1 MEDQY
6 FDSVEKYQKSQ
17 EERDLLLWHC
27 KAIDQGIENL
37 DARSGERAF
46 WELIQNARD
55 LGGEDCQIKIELD
68 SNGVSFSHKGEPFAF
83 RSLLA
88 LVTQNSSKDKP
99 KADVV
104 GRYGTGFM
112 TTHAFNEI
120 VTVSGPFKVMQ
131 NKQDIK
137 GYVYFDDLVLNRSLR
152 RDIDAAI
159 EEMGKERGD
168 VHKMHTRQPLYQTFD
183 GMSEEQHWTR
193 FRYALG
199 TEKVSGVSEELDRVE
214 RLLPFVMVLNEG
226 IKYVEI
232 HNQNTNKHVRIQRA
246 GKEREAIALNG
257 DKWYFVKQTITIRQ
271 LNQGAEELID
281 ICSLQ
286 SIEEG
291 RIEDVVILPPYPEQ
305 CGNVK
310 DIPSLFLSFPLLGTE
325 AFGVNFIFHSRRFH
339 PVEKRNGIMLPCK
352 APSDIEREK
361 QDMNVAVLREMMDA
375 LLSYYTMPGADSVLT
390 REMSEVRF
398 NMHADDER
406 TAAFNE
412 QMQNQWKE
420 KVVGWHVIP
429 TREGRKAIE
438 DTNVRVLHPDFYKKL
453 PKDKLQEYEPILM
466 SFAQKVNAQNEDPYL
481 LPTEELIEWSKTVN
495 DWGNNNA
502 RYCISIDDVCH
513 AIVDRDDDL
522 MKFLRFLDESEN
534 KTALDTYALFPNRD
548 GKLCKKGALKRAQ
561 FIDDKAYELL
571 HLLLGDNAAEIID
584 EEYAEIAGVE
594 SWTEKKVHDAIN
606 TTVDN
611 WRNKCLRASEKEK
624 LTDEQ
629 LSALIRFC
637 SATSQESNENIR
649 GRLMQ
654 ILPKVYGREFVRE
667 YLPKLEERGEELYTS
682 AFWMLTEYTLLT
694 IANKEAAWLETNN
707 EMLHAFLQ
715 AYMTSTKKE
724 WRDKLNTYAVV
735 PNQRGELCTL
745 GNLHKNSGVPEE
757 MVEIYQKVKGGDLYQ
772 IWVDEEFETLF
783 DELEEDKPK
792 AIANEIQIELKED
805 IKEDK
810 PTIYRDVLMQIILLL
825 NNNDEPEWREWFDDI
840 EAKKHTITFKMQ
852 SGPAQKSLFSLMKLD
867 EGVLSELAEYSDK
880 SKIADVL
887 DTYKRKL
894 QAEADKRARMEH
906 LEKIGKHM
914 EEALREEL
922 NGELI
927 KIRYTK
933 DEEMEADD
941 EQYGQDIV
949 VKKMVNGIWKPF
961 YYIEVKSKWDFDDPA
976 HMSMRQIKTAC
987 ENEANYALCC
997 VDLRKYRDS
1006 DLATLSTDVII
1017 QQTKVKMDIG
1027 ERLNEVMQSVL
1038 AADKQS
1044 DSEQIKLGEYRTNMH
1059 VDVFTKGEPFDALIK
1074 RISALANE

>member
-6 FDSVEKYQKSQ
+6 FDSIEEYQKSQ

-27 KAIDQGIENL
+27 KDIDQGIENL

-55 LGGEDCQIKIELD
+55 LGGDDCQIKIELD
-68 SNGVSFSHKGEPFAF
+68 SNGVTFSHKGEPFEF

-99 KADVV
+99 NADVV

-120 VTVSGPFKVMQ
+120 VTVSGPFKVIQ
-131 NKQDIK
+131 NKQEIK

-152 RDIDAAI
+152 RDIEAAI
-159 EEMGKERGD
+159 NEMGKERGE

-183 GMSEEQHWTR
+183 GMIEEQHWTR

-199 TEKVSGVSEELDRVE
+199 AEKVLEVSEELERVE

-232 HNQNTNKHVRIQRA
+232 HNQNTKKHVRILRT
-246 GKEREAIALNG
+246 GKDQEAIALPGN
-257 DKWYFVKQTITIRQ
+257 KWYIAKQTITINH
-271 LNQGAEELID
+271 LNQGKEDPIV

-286 SIEEG
+286 SIVEG
-291 RIEDVVILPPYPEQ
+291 RTEDVVILPPYPEQ
-305 CGNVK
+305 CGNVN

-325 AFGVNFIFHSRRFH
+325 SFGVNFIFHSRRFY

-361 QDMNVAVLREMMDA
+361 QDTNAAVLREMMDA
-375 LLSYYTMPGADSVLT
+375 LLAYYAIPGNDALLT
-390 REMSEVRF
+390 RDMCEVRF
-398 NMHADDER
+398 NIHADDER

-412 QMQNQWKE
+412 QLQNQWKK
-420 KVVGWHVIP
+420 KVVWWHVIP
-429 TREGRKAIE
+429 TKEVRKAIE
-438 DTNVRVLHPDFYKKL
+438 DKNVLVLHPDFYKRL
-453 PKDKLQEYEPILM
+453 PEDKLQEYEPILM
-466 SFAQKVNAQNEDPYL
+466 SFAQKAKAQNGDAYI

-548 GKLCKKGALKRAQ
+548 GKLCKRGALKRAQ

-810 PTIYRDVLMQIILLL
+810 PTKYRDVLMQIILLL

>member
-88 LVTQNSSKDKP
+88 LVTQNSSK
-99 KADVV
+99 
-104 GRYGTGFM
+104 
-112 TTHAFNEI
+112 
-120 VTVSGPFKVMQ
+120 KVMQ

-214 RLLPFVMVLNEG
+214 RLLPFVMVLNDG

-361 QDMNVAVLREMMDA
+361 QDTNVAVLREMMDA

-412 QMQNQWKE
+412 QMQNQWSNRFMRGK
-420 KVVGWHVIP
+420 
-429 TREGRKAIE
+429 
-438 DTNVRVLHPDFYKKL
+438 DVRQLR
-453 PKDKLQEYEPILM
+453 ILTY
-466 SFAQKVNAQNEDPYL
+466 A
-481 LPTEELIEWSKTVN
+481 
-495 DWGNNNA
+495 
-502 RYCISIDDVCH
+502 YCI
-513 AIVDRDDDL
+513 
-522 MKFLRFLDESEN
+522 
-534 KTALDTYALFPNRD
+534 
-548 GKLCKKGALKRAQ
+548 
-561 FIDDKAYELL
+561 
-571 HLLLGDNAAEIID
+571 
-584 EEYAEIAGVE
+584 
-594 SWTEKKVHDAIN
+594 
-606 TTVDN
+606 
-611 WRNKCLRASEKEK
+611 
-624 LTDEQ
+624 
-629 LSALIRFC
+629 
-637 SATSQESNENIR
+637 
-649 GRLMQ
+649 
-654 ILPKVYGREFVRE
+654 
-667 YLPKLEERGEELYTS
+667 
-682 AFWMLTEYTLLT
+682 
-694 IANKEAAWLETNN
+694 
-707 EMLHAFLQ
+707 
-715 AYMTSTKKE
+715 
-724 WRDKLNTYAVV
+724 
-735 PNQRGELCTL
+735 
-745 GNLHKNSGVPEE
+745 
-757 MVEIYQKVKGGDLYQ
+757 
-772 IWVDEEFETLF
+772 
-783 DELEEDKPK
+783 
-792 AIANEIQIELKED
+792 
-805 IKEDK
+805 
-810 PTIYRDVLMQIILLL
+810 
-825 NNNDEPEWREWFDDI
+825 
-840 EAKKHTITFKMQ
+840 
-852 SGPAQKSLFSLMKLD
+852 
-867 EGVLSELAEYSDK
+867 
-880 SKIADVL
+880 
-887 DTYKRKL
+887 
-894 QAEADKRARMEH
+894 
-906 LEKIGKHM
+906 
-914 EEALREEL
+914 
-922 NGELI
+922 
-927 KIRYTK
+927 
-933 DEEMEADD
+933 
-941 EQYGQDIV
+941 
-949 VKKMVNGIWKPF
+949 
-961 YYIEVKSKWDFDDPA
+961 
-976 HMSMRQIKTAC
+976 
-987 ENEANYALCC
+987 
-997 VDLRKYRDS
+997 
-1006 DLATLSTDVII
+1006 
-1017 QQTKVKMDIG
+1017 
-1027 ERLNEVMQSVL
+1027 
-1038 AADKQS
+1038 
-1044 DSEQIKLGEYRTNMH
+1044 
-1059 VDVFTKGEPFDALIK
+1059 
-1074 RISALANE
+1074 RISIKSYLKISCRSMSLY

>member
-55 LGGEDCQIKIELD
+55 LGGEDCQIKIELE
-68 SNGVSFSHKGEPFAF
+68 SNGVTFSHKGEPFEF

-99 KADVV
+99 NADVV

-131 NKQDIK
+131 NTQDVK

-159 EEMGKERGD
+159 EEMGREREL
-168 VHKMHTRQPLYQTFD
+168 VHNMHTRQPMYLTYE
-183 GMSEEQHWTR
+183 GMTEEQHWTR
-193 FRYALG
+193 FRYALDDG
-199 TEKVSGVSEELDRVE
+199 KVLSVAEELDRVE

-232 HNQNTNKHVRIQRA
+232 HNRNTNKHVRIQRD
-246 GKEREAIALNG
+246 GKERNAIALKG
-257 DKWYFVKQTITIRQ
+257 DKWHFVKQTIAINH
-271 LNQGAEELID
+271 LNQGTKEPIE

-286 SIEEG
+286 SIVEG

-361 QDMNVAVLREMMDA
+361 QDANAAVLREMMEA
-375 LLSYYTMPGADSVLT
+375 LLAYYAIPGNDASLT
-390 REMSEVRF
+390 REMCEVRF
-398 NMHADDER
+398 NTHADDDR
-406 TAAFNE
+406 TAASHE
-412 QMQNQWKE
+412 QLQNQWKE
-420 KVVGWHVIP
+420 KVVSWHVLP
-429 TREGRKAIE
+429 TKEGRKAIE
-438 DTNVRVLHPDFYKKL
+438 DSNVRVLHPDFYKRL
-453 PKDKLQEYEPILM
+453 PEDKLQEYEPILM
-466 SFAQKVNAQNEDPYL
+466 SFAQKVKDSNDAAYL
-481 LPTEELIEWSKTVN
+481 LPTVELIEWSKTIN

-502 RYCISIDDVCH
+502 GYCISIDDVCR

-561 FIDDKAYELL
+561 FIDDKSYELL
-571 HLLLGDNAAEIID
+571 HLLLGYNASDIID
-584 EEYAEIAGVE
+584 EEFAEIAGVE
-594 SWTEKKVHDAIN
+594 SWTEKKVHDAVN
-606 TTVDN
+606 TTVDT

-637 SATSQESNENIR
+637 SATSLDDMENIR

-654 ILPKVYGREFVRE
+654 ILPKVYGKEFVRE
-667 YLPKLEERGEELYTS
+667 YMPKLEERGEELYTS
-682 AFWMLTEYTLLT
+682 AFWMLAEYTLFT
-694 IANKEAAWLETNN
+694 IANEEATWFAANKDL
-707 EMLHAFLQ
+707 LYAFLQ
-715 AYMTSTKKE
+715 AYMTSLKKE

-735 PNQRGELCTL
+735 PNQRGELCML
-745 GNLHKNSGVPEE
+745 ENLHKNSGVPEG
-757 MVEIYQKVKGGDLYQ
+757 MVEIYLNVKKKDLHKQ
-772 IWVDEEFETLF
+772 WVDEDFEALF
-783 DELEEDKPK
+783 DGLEEDEPK

-810 PTIYRDVLMQIILLL
+810 PTKYRDVLMQVILLL
-825 NNNDEPEWREWFDDI
+825 NNNDEPQWREWFDDI

-867 EGVLSELAEYSDK
+867 ERVLSELAEYTDE
-880 SKIADVL
+880 SKMADVL

-894 QAEADKRARMEH
+894 QAEADKNARMEH
-906 LEKIGKHM
+906 LKKIGKHM
-914 EEALREEL
+914 EDALREEL
-922 NGELI
+922 NWELI
-927 KIRYTK
+927 KISYTK
-933 DEEMEADD
+933 EDVVEAED

-949 VKKMVNGIWKPF
+949 VKKMVNGIWEPF
-961 YYIEVKSKWDFDDPA
+961 YYIEVKSKWDFNESA
-976 HMSMRQIKTAC
+976 HMSTNQIRTAC
-987 ENEANYALCC
+987 ENVDNYALCC
-997 VDLRKYRDS
+997 VDLRPYKYE
-1006 DLATLSTDVII
+1006 DLENLPEEIII
-1017 QQTKVKMDIG
+1017 QQTRVKMQIG
-1027 ERLNEVMQSVL
+1027 KDLNEMMKPIL
-1038 AADKQS
+1038 EADKRPEEVQVKIA
-1044 DSEQIKLGEYRTNMH
+1044 DYRTNIGEKNF
-1059 VDVFTKGEPFDALIK
+1059 VKGEPFDVLLE
-1074 RISALANE
+1074 RIREIAKG